1 MAATF
6 LTAAL
11 FWSLRKLLA
20 RTVFLT
26 DLYVA
31 RAFFLITTEV
41 VALAGLLA
49 FLRPVV
55 ARTIPPSALAET
67 ATFPGLTRVLY
78 LSDFLPFKW
87 PGSLVQVVPAFL
99 IS

>member
-1 MAATF
+1 M
-6 LTAAL
+6 
-11 FWSLRKLLA
+11 
-20 RTVFLT
+20 FLT

-49 FLRPVV
+49 FLLPVV

-67 ATFPGLTRVLY
+67 ATSEMIYKYQGYVDSQKGLTSWV
-78 LSDFLPFKW
+78 DK
-87 PGSLVQVVPAFL
+87 GVVFE
-99 IS
+99 